1 MGGDHELTCF
11 FDGSVRAQSS
21 ESLARNTM
29 VGEVSCRSGDWRSAA
44 RLTWPGTSSEEMP
57 RMSFNAVPFG
67 LTKSISRTLDA
78 HIVHTGGDTLRRISG
93 SFVCGMLQ
101 CKRRDLKYALHV
113 HRLAGRSP
121 HTPPGID
128 TLSHHNSS
136 VVE

>member
-1 MGGDHELTCF
+1 ML
-11 FDGSVRAQSS
+11 
-21 ESLARNTM
+21 
-29 VGEVSCRSGDWRSAA
+29 
-44 RLTWPGTSSEEMP
+44 
-57 RMSFNAVPFG
+57 FNAVSFG

-101 CKRRDLKYALHV
+101 CKRRDPEVCTHV
-113 HRLAGRSP
+113 YRLAGRSLHNP
-121 HTPPGID
+121 QGID